1 MITNLYEDYLTLHH
15 KVLFHNMTNDVNET
29 LNGIRQLME
38 ESRKVMFLD
47 GSAGILISIWA
58 AAGVMAASYL
68 IGGSVLPAFF
78 VEPCTAAD
86 WESGISLPALGAVA
100 ILTFTAAFATIWL
113 MTSRR
118 AARLGYAPTLNG
130 PVGNLLKHFFAV
142 MMAGGLVCLTTI
154 VNGTVILVPGLML
167 VFYGIALMA
176 ISPIAFRY
184 SITKYLGYAQ
194 VAVGIVALC
203 LPEYG
208 LSFWF
213 IGFCLLHLFWGLWFR
228 FSFDR
233 K

>member
-1 MITNLYEDYLTLHH
+1 MSKDINDTLS
-15 KVLFHNMTNDVNET
+15 
-29 LNGIRQLME
+29 GIRQLME
-38 ESRKVMFLD
+38 ESRKVIFLD

-58 AAGVMAASYL
+58 AAGVMAASFL
-68 IGGSVLPAFF
+68 ISGSVLPAFF
-78 VEPCTAAD
+78 MKACTATD
-86 WESGISLPALGAVA
+86 WESGVSLPALATVA
-100 ILTFTAAFATIWL
+100 ILTFAAAFATIWL
-113 MTSRR
+113 KTRKR
-118 AARLGYAPTLNG
+118 AAHMGYVPALEG
-130 PVGNLLKHFFAV
+130 PVGNLLNNFFAV

-154 VNGTVILVPGLML
+154 VNGTVILTPGLML

-176 ISPIAFRY
+176 ISPIAFKY

-194 VAVGIVALC
+194 VAVGIAALC

-213 IGFCLLHLFWGLWFR
+213 TGFCLLHLLWGLWFR